1 LSLYCN
7 ASKEKIEKWKGNNM
21 FTSILGTDYP
31 VQSLVPA
38 MQSFTS
44 TAVLYSRPLLCL
56 VILMMLL
63 TIFRPMVVGVFQAIR
78 LVFSPRLTL
87 EERNGRR
94 ILQGVLTLNRMA
106 RDLESSEPSQ
116 AAELRQLASRC

>member
-1 LSLYCN
+1 
-7 ASKEKIEKWKGNNM
+7 M

-31 VQSLVPA
+31 VQALVPA
-38 MQSFTS
+38 MQSFAS
-44 TAVLYSRPLLCL
+44 TAALYSRPLFGLGA
-56 VILMMLL
+56 LMTMLMV
-63 TIFRPMVVGVFQAIR
+63 FRPMVFGVFQAVR

-94 ILQGVLTLNRMA
+94 TLQGVLMLNRMA
-106 RDLESSEPSQ
+106 RDLESTEPSQ